1 MTSQDKD
8 IIKIKEQL
16 LSDDPLDFEAMAL
29 EVFQFQ
35 STYNEV
41 YRQYIQYKGIKPSKV
56 EQLEQIPFL
65 PISFYKH
72 HTIRSSNAKPLD
84 YFYSSGTTSIK
95 RSSLPVFDYSFY
107 EQISKRIFEDQFGP
121 LSQYRI
127 FALLP
132 GYLERK
138 NSSLV
143 HMLSYF
149 IKETGVEESGFFLNN
164 YDLMLQKMRDGQHS
178 GKHVMIWGV
187 THALLDLVSHMNG
200 LKVYDDQA
208 IVIETGGMKGLRKE
222 MVKEELYDQFSAAFT
237 TKKMH
242 SEYGMTELFS
252 QAYAGIDQK
261 LKPGFTLSVRI
272 RSWDDPVAW
281 CSNEETGLLCLIDL
295 ANVETC
301 SFIETE
307 DLAKRFVDGSF
318 TVLGRLDYSDL
329 RGCNLMVM

>member
-35 STYNEV
+35 STYNKV

-56 EQLEQIPFL
+56 ERLEQIPFL

-72 HTIRSSNAKPLD
+72 HTIRSSNAIPLD

-143 HMLSYF
+143 HMLSCF

-164 YDLMLQKMRDGQHS
+164 YDLLLQKMREGLHS
-178 GKHVMIWGV
+178 GKQVMIWGV
-187 THALLDLVSHMNG
+187 THALLDLVSHMND
-200 LKVYDDQA
+200 LKVHDDQA

-222 MVKEELYDQFSAAFT
+222 MVKEELYDQFSVAFT

-261 LKPGFTLSVRI
+261 LKPGFTLSARI
-272 RSWDDPVAW
+272 RSWDDPGAW
-281 CSNEETGLLCLIDL
+281 CSIEETGLLCLIDL

-307 DLAKRFVDGSF
+307 DLANRFVDGSF